1 MRRSKPDAIAVYRMV
16 MSFKRIG
23 SRGFGVRSVR
33 TNVAEGADVAVPFG
47 PISVT
52 VAR

>member
-1 MRRSKPDAIAVYRMV
+1 MRAAAYLIV

-23 SRGFGVRSVR
+23 AMAVGVRSVR
-33 TNVAEGADVAVPFG
+33 TKEGEGADVAVPFG

-52 VAR
+52 VAL